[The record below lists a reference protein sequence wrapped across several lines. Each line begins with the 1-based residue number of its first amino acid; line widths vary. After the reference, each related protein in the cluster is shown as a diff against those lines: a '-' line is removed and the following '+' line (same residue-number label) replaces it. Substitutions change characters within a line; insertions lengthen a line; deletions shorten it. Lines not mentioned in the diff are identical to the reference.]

1 MGGGGARDRG
11 QPAASCSMGQPHE
24 RHGSDAIATNS
35 VSSWTS
41 EAQIQDPLP
50 QGVVWRRLVVIS
62 FRLTGP
68 WGNGSWLSPGGRR
81 MLGSST
87 ASHHAFRHHHVVHV
101 HV

>member
-1 MGGGGARDRG
+1 MSQRAARAQAGQSRG
-11 QPAASCSMGQPHE
+11 C
-24 RHGSDAIATNS
+24 HGCDACLTNS

-50 QGVVWRRLVVIS
+50 QGVVWRRLVIIS
-62 FRLTGP
+62 FRLTKP
-68 WGNGSWLSPGGRR
+68 WLSPGRRR
-81 MLGSST
+81 MFGSGN